1 MIARCRRTLPRER
14 PRRSSSGRRPA
25 RACPAS
31 TRRSAARSRSAIAGA
46 RKHRLVVI
54 GDSLTHGFQSGAIHN
69 TALAYGAIVAHEL
82 DWDGFRFPRY
92 GGPGGL
98 PVNIEYLL
106 RDLER
111 RFGDAIDL
119 WELPAALLRARAVM
133 DEIED
138 YWERGAGSRP
148 PADAE
153 IKHAQ
158 AVFGCDLRD
167 ALVRNAERSERVI
180 KTPNDD
186 PFDQIVEHYRPRAAL
201 HVHPRADDA
210 AKRMTFLDAARAL
223 GGGRRDRDARRL
235 PRLQQR
241 ARRGHRPQARLE
253 RRRLPRPGGQER
265 LHGLAPVALRR
276 RVRRAGGPGGAD
288 RCAPRDLGDRPARH
302 DRAAGPRRRLEAG
315 SAVALLPVL
324 HAAVDRRRRFRPAR
338 RPAPHRSAGACHRLR
353 DRRLQRHDPG
363 QRGARPRRRPRL
375 VPARDRRHARPAGPP
390 PLHRG

>member
-1 MIARCRRTLPRER
+1 
-14 PRRSSSGRRPA
+14 
-25 RACPAS
+25 
-31 TRRSAARSRSAIAGA
+31 
-46 RKHRLVVI
+46 
-54 GDSLTHGFQSGAIHN
+54 
-69 TALAYGAIVAHEL
+69 
-82 DWDGFRFPRY
+82 
-92 GGPGGL
+92 
-98 PVNIEYLL
+98 
-106 RDLER
+106 
-111 RFGDAIDL
+111 
-119 WELPAALLRARAVM
+119 M

-138 YWERGAGSRP
+138 YWERGAGARP

-158 AVFGCDLRD
+158 AVFGYDLRD

-223 GGGRRDRDARRL
+223 GADGGIETLVVFLGSNNALGAVTDLKLAWSGDDFRDLAAKNAYTVWRPSHFAAEFAELEAQVARIDARHVIWATV
-235 PRLQQR
+235 P
-241 ARRGHRPQARLE
+241 HVTI
-253 RRRLPRPGGQER
+253 
-265 LHGLAPVALRR
+265 APL
-276 RVRRAGGPGGAD
+276 
-288 RCAPRDLGDRPARH
+288 
-302 DRAAGPRRRLEAG
+302 GPRRRLEAG
-315 SAVALLPVL
+315 TAVALLPVL

-338 RPAPHRSAGACHRLR
+338 RPAPHRPAGARHRLR

-390 PLHRG
+390 PLHRGRRARARRGGRRAPLPPALRALRPPPDSRFLTGDGKGGRASGGWFSLDGVHPTTVGYGLIAQEVIDIMRLAGVEFPGDGRVDFERLIARDTLIEHPPQNLRPGLKTLAWGDDALDWLERIFTSR